1 MYIICRQEKTAH
13 LLIDFS
19 DVLQINLYTLGSCYL
34 KLIKF
39 LHFEMPAIDPSLFIH
54 RFCAKLEFGEMLQK
68 VSMTALRLVSRMKRD
83 WMCHGRRPTGLVGAA
98 IIIAAR
104 FHGFKRTN
112 AQIVSTVHVC
122 DETIRKRL
130 AEFKQTPIARLTREE
145 FENLDLENDIKEECD
160 PPSFKKNDGIEVL
173 KIASYEKEL
182 EQKAKQIESAI
193 IKIED
198 PPEPLPPGPLPLR
211 GHQLQNS
218 NQVTEIDQTTQ
229 DNSQNNYVS
238 ELLPQ
243 KALTPEEQEAQEE
256 AAIDDE
262 EIEKYIL
269 SKEESAIKSILWH
282 RMHKD
287 WLDEQKMKEQKKQK
301 SGAASKRKKKSK
313 ERTFCF
319 TLVVEAS
326 DPASAILNH
335 SKLGGKVNPEALQNL
350 FESPGLGKRA
360 AMGVADSVASQKL
373 LKSEGASTR
382 AGGVSLLSGLT
393 LKA

>member
-39 LHFEMPAIDPSLFIH
+39 LHFDMPAIDPSLFIH
-54 RFCAKLEFGEMLQK
+54 RFCAKLEFGEMLPK

-83 WMCHGRRPTGLVGAA
+83 WMCHGRRPTGLVGAS

-112 AQIVSTVHVC
+112 AQIVNTVHVC

-145 FENLDLENDIKEECD
+145 FEKLDLENDIKEECD
-160 PPSFKKNDGIEVL
+160 PPSFKKTENSEVL
-173 KIASYEKEL
+173 KIASYEREL
-182 EQKAKQIESAI
+182 EKKAKQIESAI

-198 PPEPLPPGPLPLR
+198 PPEPLPPHLLPLR
-211 GHQLQNS
+211 GHQIENS
-218 NQVTEIDQTTQ
+218 TMVSENDQTISEI
-229 DNSQNNYVS
+229 NLSKCSQP
-238 ELLPQ
+238 ELLQ
-243 KALTPEEQEAQEE
+243 LKVLTPEEQEALEE

-262 EIEKYIL
+262 EIDKYIL
-269 SKEESAIKSILWH
+269 SKEESAIKSLLWH

-287 WLDEQKMKEQKKQK
+287 WLEEQEMKEKKKQK
-301 SGAASKRKKKSK
+301 GSVSNKRRKKNK
-313 ERTFCF
+313 ER
-319 TLVVEAS
+319 S
-326 DPASAILNH
+326 
-335 SKLGGKVNPEALQNL
+335 
-350 FESPGLGKRA
+350 
-360 AMGVADSVASQKL
+360 
-373 LKSEGASTR
+373 
-382 AGGVSLLSGLT
+382 
-393 LKA
+393 

>member
-1 MYIICRQEKTAH
+1 VVAAAMYIICRQEKTAH

-39 LHFEMPAIDPSLFIH
+39 LHFDMPAIDPSLFIH
-54 RFCAKLEFGEMLQK
+54 RFCAKLEFGDMLPK

-145 FENLDLENDIKEECD
+145 FEKLDLENDIKEECD
-160 PPSFKKNDGIEVL
+160 PPSFKKTDSMEVL
-173 KIASYEKEL
+173 RIASYEKEL
-182 EQKAKQIESAI
+182 EKKAKQIENAI
-193 IKIED
+193 TKIED
-198 PPEPLPPGPLPLR
+198 PPEPLPPGHLPLR
-211 GHQLQNS
+211 GHNLESNTQASEIGQTLSETNLNNS
-218 NQVTEIDQTTQ
+218 TQT
-229 DNSQNNYVS
+229 
-238 ELLPQ
+238 ELLQQ
-243 KALTPEEQEAQEE
+243 KILTLEEQDALEE

-287 WLDEQKMKEQKKQK
+287 WLDEQEMKEKKKQK
-301 SGAASKRKKKSK
+301 GGVANKRRKKNK
-313 ERTFCF
+313 ECS
-319 TLVVEAS
+319 E
-326 DPASAILNH
+326 
-335 SKLGGKVNPEALQNL
+335 L
-350 FESPGLGKRA
+350 F
-360 AMGVADSVASQKL
+360 
-373 LKSEGASTR
+373 
-382 AGGVSLLSGLT
+382 
-393 LKA
+393 